1 MSNELKKCSVLKDA
15 NVSYA
20 ASTAVNA
27 DPLGYELANSQLRQ
41 QLADVSNERDGL
53 RAALSEDREA
63 LHYLLGQFDVEVCVC
78 DRCGEEKEMKDSDSA
93 EYLREYLANVT
104 IWGAQ
109 S

>member
-1 MSNELKKCSVLKDA
+1 MSNELKKCSALKEAEKFWCHEASNIRCVRASDYDA
-15 NVSYA
+15 
-20 ASTAVNA
+20 
-27 DPLGYELANSQLRQ
+27 LRQ

-53 RAALSEDREA
+53 LAALNEDRES
-63 LHYLLGQFDVEVCVC
+63 LQYLLGQFDAEVCVC
-78 DRCGEEKEMKDSDSA
+78 DRCGEEKELKDSDSA